1 MRMGGAMAAGAAAM
15 LYGSAYVATAIALRS
30 FGPIGVAVWRGAL
43 GAAVL
48 GLLLSLPA
56 LASVRPRRLDRPAG
70 LRLLVLGL
78 VGGGLF
84 ILAMNAAV
92 AAAGATVT
100 AFVAGLYAVVAA
112 LLAIPLLGE
121 RLETRTLVALLA
133 ALGGTVLL
141 SNLELTPDTVRGIA
155 IALGAAG
162 AFGLFLVLS
171 RKWGARYGL
180 SGPTVGLATLT
191 MSALVAATVLPFT
204 GERLLP
210 DNPRPEALL
219 ALGWLAVGPGAAASV
234 LIVLGMRQLEAR
246 RASVFLLLNPP
257 TAAVLALVLL
267 GQGLTPLQLVGGACV
282 LAAIA
287 VASGAFGMPGRA
299 SHGGIRL
306 RS

>member
-1 MRMGGAMAAGAAAM
+1 MKVGGAVAAAAAAM
-15 LYGSAYVATAIALRS
+15 LYGSAYVATGIALRS
-30 FGPIGVAVWRGAL
+30 FGPTGVAVWRGVA
-43 GAAVL
+43 GATVL
-48 GLLLSLPA
+48 ALLLTLPA
-56 LASVRPRRLDRPAG
+56 LASVRPRRPTAAAWV
-70 LRLLVLGL
+70 RLAALGL

-112 LLAIPLLGE
+112 LLGIPLLRE

-133 ALGGTVLL
+133 ALAGTVLL
-141 SNLELTPDTVRGIA
+141 SNLELTQDTLRGIG
-155 IALGAAG
+155 IGLVAAM

-171 RKWGARYGL
+171 RRWAEPYGL

-191 MSALVAATVLPFT
+191 LSALVAAVVLPFT
-204 GERLLP
+204 GEPLLP
-210 DNPRPEALL
+210 VSPRPEALL
-219 ALGWLAVGPGAAASV
+219 AIGWLAVGPGAAASV

-267 GQGLTPLQLVGGACV
+267 GQGLTPLQLLGGACV

-299 SHGGIRL
+299 SGGGITL

>member
-1 MRMGGAMAAGAAAM
+1 MKIGGAAAAGASAV

-30 FGPIGVAVWRGAL
+30 FGPTGVAVWRGAL

-48 GLLLSLPA
+48 AIALTLPS
-56 LASVRPRRLDRPAG
+56 LASVRPRRLSAAAWV
-70 LRLLVLGL
+70 RLAVLGL
-78 VGGGLF
+78 AGGGLF

-92 AAAGATVT
+92 ATAGATVT

-112 LLAIPLLGE
+112 VLAIPLLGE
-121 RLETRTLVALLA
+121 RLETRTLVALMA
-133 ALGGTVLL
+133 ALGGTLL
-141 SNLELTPDTVRGIA
+141 LGNLQLTAEGWRGIR
-155 IALGAAG
+155 IALGAAA

-171 RKWGARYGL
+171 RRWGERYGL

-191 MSALVAATVLPFT
+191 MSALVAAVVLPFT
-204 GERLLP
+204 GEPLLP
-210 DNPRPEALL
+210 DSPRPEALV
-219 ALGWLAVGPGAAASV
+219 AIAWLAVGPGAAASV

-267 GQGLTPLQLVGGACV
+267 GQGLTPLQLVGAACV

-287 VASGAFGMPGRA
+287 AASGALGFLGRA
-299 SHGGIRL
+299 DAAGRTL
-306 RS
+306 PP